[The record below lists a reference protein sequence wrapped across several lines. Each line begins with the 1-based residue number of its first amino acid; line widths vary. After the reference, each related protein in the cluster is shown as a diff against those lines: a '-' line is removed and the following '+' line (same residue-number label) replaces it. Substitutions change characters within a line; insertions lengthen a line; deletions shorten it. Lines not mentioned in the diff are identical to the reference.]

1 MRRFALCA
9 LTLVVGVAAPNLTA
23 QGAPTPE
30 AAARSFLEAW
40 RVGDHLTAARMT
52 DPQELRRNRLLFDSL
67 LTHGQAGYIASRLFE
82 LPDSAALLALDD
94 VAFSAG
100 LDRFEDQ
107 TGGGRDFRV
116 VVTGVEHVGILR
128 QGPDTAHAVYRW
140 LYLPTVPPMRTFR
153 ALTLVRCGES
163 WCVNVLRDFG
173 GLARL
178 LAAPMVSVTRPPA

>member
-1 MRRFALCA
+1 MKRSAICA
-9 LTLVVGVAAPNLTA
+9 LVLLVGAAAPSLTA
-23 QGAPTPE
+23 QGASSPE
-30 AAARSFLEAW
+30 AAARGFLEAW
-40 RVGDHLTAARMT
+40 RVGDHLTAARLT
-52 DPQELRRNRLLFDSL
+52 DPLELHRNRLLFDSL

-82 LPDSAALLALDD
+82 LTDSAALLALDD

-107 TGGGRDFRV
+107 SGGGRDFRV

-128 QGPDTAHAVYRW
+128 QGADTAHAVYRW

-173 GLARL
+173 GLVRL
-178 LAAPMVSVTRPPA
+178 LVESMVSVPRPPV

>member
-1 MRRFALCA
+1 MKRFAICA
-9 LTLVVGVAAPNLTA
+9 LTLLLGVSTPSLTA
-23 QGAPTPE
+23 QGAPSPE
-30 AAARSFLEAW
+30 ATARSFLEAW
-40 RVGDHLTAARMT
+40 RVGDHLTAARLT

-67 LTHGQAGYIASRLFE
+67 LAHGQAGYIASRLFE

-100 LDRFEDQ
+100 LDRFEDRS
-107 TGGGRDFRV
+107 GGGREFRV

-128 QGPDTAHAVYRW
+128 QGADTAHAVYRW

-153 ALTLVRCGES
+153 ALTLVRCREN

-173 GLARL
+173 GLAKQ
-178 LAAPMVSVTRPPA
+178 LAESMVSVPRPPV